1 MATQTLDALSVT
13 WNDGATSFNAIKMDV
28 TDTAS
33 AATSDLL
40 DLQVGSSSVFNVRK
54 DGQTII
60 TSADAAA
67 LVVGPNG
74 ATNPVLQADA
84 ATASAATGIEVT
96 GKAAT
101 AGVALSVLSSGTNE
115 SLDIDAK
122 GSGTIDL
129 AGNSTGAVTYATN
142 LVGTSTSANALTVGA
157 NGTTNPQLNVQ
168 CDAASVATG
177 LDIVGAAA
185 ASGLA
190 LNVLSSGTN
199 ESLTID
205 AKGTG
210 TITLNGTATGNVVMG
225 ATLDL
230 GAAMIENHQAL
241 SGAGAINVT
250 SGVTYWTTT
259 GADAGTLADG
269 VVGQTKKIIMVVDG
283 GDGTLTPSNFGNGT
297 TITFADAGDAV
308 ELSFDGTNW
317 WVVGSH
323 GSPAIA

>member
-1 MATQTLDALSVT
+1 MADIFNFTDEWTGGGVK
-13 WNDGATSFNAIKMDV
+13 DGIKLVV
-28 TDTAS
+28 TDTS
-33 AATSDLL
+33 SDAASDLL
-40 DLQVGSSSVFNVRK
+40 DLSVSGGASVRIVK
-54 DGQTII
+54 DGQMII
-60 TSADAAA
+60 TSSDAAA

-74 ATNPVLQADA
+74 ATNPTLQADA
-84 ATASAATGIEVT
+84 STSSAATGIEVT

-101 AGVALSVLSSGTNE
+101 AGVALAAISSGTNE

-129 AGNSTGAVTYATN
+129 AGTSTGAVTVGSS
-142 LVGTSTSANALTVGA
+142 LVTTSTNANAFTVGA
-157 NGTTNPQLNVQ
+157 NGTCNPQLNVQ
-168 CDAASVATG
+168 CDASSVATG
-177 LDIVGAAA
+177 LDIVGAAE

-190 LNVLSSGTN
+190 LNVLSSGAN
-199 ESLTID
+199 ESLTLD

-210 TITLNGTATGNVVMG
+210 TITLNGTATGNVVIG

-283 GDGTLTPSNFGNGT
+283 GDGTLTPTNFGNGS
-297 TITFADAGDAV
+297 TITFADVGDAV

-317 WVVGSH
+317 WIVGSH
-323 GSPAIA
+323 GSPAVA